1 MALMKASLTH
11 GKGMKL
17 FGNMTRQETWRQ
29 RYRQRPYLKHSTE
42 QAVAERLRYTIE
54 NMTTLT
60 QDGKTTLLPP
70 EPNGKYWYELLEH
83 VQEEYRSRGNGPP
96 EGFLRGAL
104 VPRGDK
110 PVSAAAIKAVQKTP
124 PLREETDVVKFGMR
138 DRITELHGCGR
149 LRISPARD
157 YSDPSLHSAIHD
169 DELARSTFGLQSE
182 VIIQATDRKTGQLH
196 ATKPIGNLT
205 YTSRSKS
212 DYYVY
217 CMSSTLD
224 ARLFADFGYNACLII
239 RDYRKFEQ
247 RLSEAVIQQLPS
259 WIGAGGP
266 VKYVDPFNCTKD
278 DASVFFSKH
287 LKYWY
292 QHEYRCVWIP
302 KDVPGHPL
310 EPFFV
315 ELGPIRDFSELVV
328 LDDV

>member
-1 MALMKASLTH
+1 
-11 GKGMKL
+11 
-17 FGNMTRQETWRQ
+17 MTRQEMWRQ
-29 RYRQRPYLKHSTE
+29 RYRRRPYLKNSPE
-42 QAVAERLRYTIE
+42 QAVAERLRYIFE
-54 NMTTLT
+54 NLTTLT

-70 EPNGKYWYELLEH
+70 EPNGKHWYELFEH

-110 PVSAAAIKAVQKTP
+110 PVSAAAIKAIQKTW
-124 PLREETDVVKFGMR
+124 PLREETDRVKFGMR
-138 DRITELHGCGR
+138 DHMTELHECGR
-149 LRISPARD
+149 LRISPARN
-157 YSDPSLHSAIHD
+157 YSDPALHPAIRD
-169 DELARSTFGLQSE
+169 NELVLSTFGLQSE
-182 VIIQATDRKTGQLH
+182 VIIQATDPRTGQLH

-224 ARLFADFGYNACLII
+224 ARLFADFGYDACVII

-247 RLSEAVIQQLPS
+247 RISEAVVQQLPN
-259 WIGAGGP
+259 WTGAGGP

-278 DASVFFSKH
+278 DADVFFSKH

-292 QHEYRCVWIP
+292 QREYRCVWISTE
-302 KDVPGHPL
+302 VSGQSL

-315 ELGPIRDFSELVV
+315 ELGSIQDFSELVILENV
-328 LDDV
+328 